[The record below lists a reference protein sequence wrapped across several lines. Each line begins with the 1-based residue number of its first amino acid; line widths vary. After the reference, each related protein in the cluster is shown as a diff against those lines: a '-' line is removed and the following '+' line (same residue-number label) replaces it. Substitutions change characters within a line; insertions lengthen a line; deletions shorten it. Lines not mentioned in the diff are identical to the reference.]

1 MIQVLDQATIDKIAA
16 GEVVERPAS
25 VVKELI
31 ENSIDSGA
39 TAITVEIKDGG
50 ISFIRV
56 TDNGCGIPAE
66 QVQTAFLRHA
76 TSKIQ
81 TIEDL
86 LTASSLGFRGEALS
100 SIAAVG
106 QVELI
111 TKTGSSLTG
120 VRYVIHGGQEQSMEE
135 IGCPEGTTFILRNL
149 FYNTPAR
156 RKFLKTA
163 MTEAGYVTELVEQ
176 IAMSRP
182 DISVKFVNNGQNKL
196 STSGNGSLKDILY
209 HVYGREIAKNLLPIE
224 VSRDGMT
231 LSGYVAKPYISRGNR
246 SFEHYYVNGRYI
258 KSPII
263 TKAIEEAYKTF
274 VMIHKFPFVALNITV
289 DSRLLDVNVHP
300 RKMEMRYS
308 QGDALY
314 KFIFEEI
321 RHTLLQRELIPDV
334 GEEAKAG
341 KESQKAGQQK
351 TGAERGMRASG
362 PEPFEVNRRNQELQ
376 TVYGLRQTASDTAR
390 TGITEASATMQAG
403 VKVPDTV
410 TQAGAAQ
417 AGAMESS
424 VVTQTGTGDAVTAQA
439 SAMKPSVVAQTG
451 TSDAGTAQADAI
463 EPCVVAQTG
472 TSDTGTTQADAMKSS
487 VVTQTGTGDAGIAQ
501 TGVAKPDT
509 VIQAGATEASEPQA
523 DNPALAAST
532 LQVREE
538 NAYKASFAK
547 EAPQLSLFASGFLT
561 EEARPKHRLI
571 GQLFRTYWLIE
582 YEDNLFIMDQHAA
595 HEKVMYETLM
605 KQYQNRQVVSQQIHP
620 PIVIS
625 VNPRQQ
631 QILKEHYDFFE
642 SMGFQME
649 TFGGNEYM
657 LRAVP
662 LETYGLA
669 AQDIFIDFVD
679 SLLEDGTHL
688 NMDLFIYKIATMACK
703 AAVKGNMKL
712 TTQEADALI
721 DQLLQLENPY
731 NCPHGRPTIIAM
743 TETEL
748 EKKFRRIQN

>member
-56 TDNGCGIPAE
+56 TDNGCGIPTE
-66 QVQTAFLRHA
+66 QVRTAFLRHA

-258 KSPII
+258 KSPIV

-376 TVYGLRQTASDTAR
+376 TVYGLRQTASDTTG

-403 VKVPDTV
+403 VKEPDTV
-410 TQAGAAQ
+410 TQ
-417 AGAMESS
+417 
-424 VVTQTGTGDAVTAQA
+424 TGTVE
-439 SAMKPSVVAQTG
+439 
-451 TSDAGTAQADAI
+451 AG
-463 EPCVVAQTG
+463 
-472 TSDTGTTQADAMKSS
+472 
-487 VVTQTGTGDAGIAQ
+487 
-501 TGVAKPDT
+501 
-509 VIQAGATEASEPQA
+509 EPQA
-523 DNPALAAST
+523 DNPALAASA

-538 NAYKASFAK
+538 NAYKASLAK

-688 NMDLFIYKIATMACK
+688 DMDLFIYKIATMACK

>member
-66 QVQTAFLRHA
+66 QVRTAFLRHA

-120 VRYVIHGGQEQSMEE
+120 VHYVIHGGQEQSMEE

-209 HVYGREIAKNLLPIE
+209 HVYGREIAKNLLPLE

-341 KESQKAGQQK
+341 KESQNKGQQK

-376 TVYGLRQTASDTAR
+376 TVYGLRQTALDTAG
-390 TGITEASATMQAG
+390 TGITEASTTIQAG
-403 VKVPDTV
+403 V
-410 TQAGAAQ
+410 AG
-417 AGAMESS
+417 
-424 VVTQTGTGDAVTAQA
+424 
-439 SAMKPSVVAQTG
+439 
-451 TSDAGTAQADAI
+451 AGTAQA
-463 EPCVVAQTG
+463 
-472 TSDTGTTQADAMKSS
+472 
-487 VVTQTGTGDAGIAQ
+487 
-501 TGVAKPDT
+501 GVAKPDT
-509 VIQAGATEASEPQA
+509 VVQAGATETDETQA
-523 DNPALAAST
+523 DSPSLEAST

-538 NAYKASFAK
+538 NTYKASFAK
-547 EAPQLSLFASGFLT
+547 DAPQLSLFASGFLT
-561 EEARPKHRLI
+561 KEARPKHRLI

-605 KQYQNRQVVSQQIHP
+605 KQYQNRQVISQQIHP

-748 EKKFRRIQN
+748 KKKFRRIQN

>member
-66 QVQTAFLRHA
+66 QVRTAFLRHA

-209 HVYGREIAKNLLPIE
+209 HVYGREITKNLLPIE

-341 KESQKAGQQK
+341 KESQKTGQQK

-376 TVYGLRQTASDTAR
+376 TVYGLRQTSSDTTG

-403 VKVPDTV
+403 VKEPDTV
-410 TQAGAAQ
+410 TQ
-417 AGAMESS
+417 
-424 VVTQTGTGDAVTAQA
+424 TGTVE
-439 SAMKPSVVAQTG
+439 
-451 TSDAGTAQADAI
+451 AG
-463 EPCVVAQTG
+463 
-472 TSDTGTTQADAMKSS
+472 
-487 VVTQTGTGDAGIAQ
+487 
-501 TGVAKPDT
+501 
-509 VIQAGATEASEPQA
+509 EPQA
-523 DNPALAAST
+523 DNPALAASA

-538 NAYKASFAK
+538 NAYKASLAK

-688 NMDLFIYKIATMACK
+688 DMDLFIYKIATMACK

>member
-66 QVQTAFLRHA
+66 QVRTAFLRHA

-341 KESQKAGQQK
+341 KESQKTGQQK

-376 TVYGLRQTASDTAR
+376 TVYGLRQTASDTAG

-403 VKVPDTV
+403 VKEPDTV
-410 TQAGAAQ
+410 TQ
-417 AGAMESS
+417 
-424 VVTQTGTGDAVTAQA
+424 TGTVE
-439 SAMKPSVVAQTG
+439 
-451 TSDAGTAQADAI
+451 AG
-463 EPCVVAQTG
+463 
-472 TSDTGTTQADAMKSS
+472 
-487 VVTQTGTGDAGIAQ
+487 
-501 TGVAKPDT
+501 
-509 VIQAGATEASEPQA
+509 EPQA
-523 DNPALAAST
+523 DNQALAAST

-538 NAYKASFAK
+538 NAYKASLAK

-605 KQYQNRQVVSQQIHP
+605 NQYQNRQVVSQQIHP

-688 NMDLFIYKIATMACK
+688 DMDLFIYKIATMACK

>member
-1 MIQVLDQATIDKIAA
+1 M
-16 GEVVERPAS
+16 R
-25 VVKELI
+25 
-31 ENSIDSGA
+31 
-39 TAITVEIKDGG
+39 
-50 ISFIRV
+50 
-56 TDNGCGIPAE
+56 
-66 QVQTAFLRHA
+66 TAFLRHA

-341 KESQKAGQQK
+341 KESQKTGQQK

-376 TVYGLRQTASDTAR
+376 TVYGLRQTASDTAG

-403 VKVPDTV
+403 VKEPDTV
-410 TQAGAAQ
+410 TQ
-417 AGAMESS
+417 
-424 VVTQTGTGDAVTAQA
+424 TGTVE
-439 SAMKPSVVAQTG
+439 
-451 TSDAGTAQADAI
+451 AG
-463 EPCVVAQTG
+463 
-472 TSDTGTTQADAMKSS
+472 
-487 VVTQTGTGDAGIAQ
+487 
-501 TGVAKPDT
+501 
-509 VIQAGATEASEPQA
+509 EPQA
-523 DNPALAAST
+523 DNQALAAST

-538 NAYKASFAK
+538 NAYKASLAK

-605 KQYQNRQVVSQQIHP
+605 NQYQNRQVVSQQIHP

-688 NMDLFIYKIATMACK
+688 DMDLFIYKIATMACK

>member
-16 GEVVERPAS
+16 GEVVDRPAS

-66 QVQTAFLRHA
+66 QVRTAFLRHA

-376 TVYGLRQTASDTAR
+376 TVYGLRQTSSDT
-390 TGITEASATMQAG
+390 TGIGITEASATMQAG
-403 VKVPDTV
+403 VKEPDTV
-410 TQAGAAQ
+410 TQ
-417 AGAMESS
+417 
-424 VVTQTGTGDAVTAQA
+424 TGTVE
-439 SAMKPSVVAQTG
+439 
-451 TSDAGTAQADAI
+451 AG
-463 EPCVVAQTG
+463 
-472 TSDTGTTQADAMKSS
+472 
-487 VVTQTGTGDAGIAQ
+487 
-501 TGVAKPDT
+501 
-509 VIQAGATEASEPQA
+509 EPQA

-538 NAYKASFAK
+538 NAYKASLAK

-688 NMDLFIYKIATMACK
+688 DMDLFIYKIATMACK

>member
-66 QVQTAFLRHA
+66 QVRTAFLRHA

-376 TVYGLRQTASDTAR
+376 TVYGLRQTASDTTG

-403 VKVPDTV
+403 VKELDT
-410 TQAGAAQ
+410 
-417 AGAMESS
+417 
-424 VVTQTGTGDAVTAQA
+424 VTQTGTVE
-439 SAMKPSVVAQTG
+439 
-451 TSDAGTAQADAI
+451 AG
-463 EPCVVAQTG
+463 
-472 TSDTGTTQADAMKSS
+472 
-487 VVTQTGTGDAGIAQ
+487 
-501 TGVAKPDT
+501 
-509 VIQAGATEASEPQA
+509 EPQA
-523 DNPALAAST
+523 DSPALAASA

-538 NAYKASFAK
+538 NAYKVSLAK

-688 NMDLFIYKIATMACK
+688 DMDLFIYKIATMACK

>member
-1 MIQVLDQATIDKIAA
+1 MIQVLDQTTIDKIAA

-66 QVQTAFLRHA
+66 QVRTAFLRHA

-334 GEEAKAG
+334 GEEAKTG

-351 TGAERGMRASG
+351 PGAERGMRASG

-376 TVYGLRQTASDTAR
+376 TVYGLRQTSSDTAG

-403 VKVPDTV
+403 VKEPDTV
-410 TQAGAAQ
+410 TQ
-417 AGAMESS
+417 
-424 VVTQTGTGDAVTAQA
+424 TGTVE
-439 SAMKPSVVAQTG
+439 
-451 TSDAGTAQADAI
+451 AG
-463 EPCVVAQTG
+463 
-472 TSDTGTTQADAMKSS
+472 
-487 VVTQTGTGDAGIAQ
+487 
-501 TGVAKPDT
+501 
-509 VIQAGATEASEPQA
+509 EPQA

-538 NAYKASFAK
+538 NAYKASLAK

-688 NMDLFIYKIATMACK
+688 DMDLFIYKIATMACK

>member
-66 QVQTAFLRHA
+66 QVRTAFLRHA

-334 GEEAKAG
+334 GEEAKTG
-341 KESQKAGQQK
+341 KESQKTGQQK
-351 TGAERGMRASG
+351 SGAERGMRASG

-376 TVYGLRQTASDTAR
+376 TVYGLHQTASDTAG

-403 VKVPDTV
+403 VKEPDTV
-410 TQAGAAQ
+410 TQ
-417 AGAMESS
+417 
-424 VVTQTGTGDAVTAQA
+424 TGTVE
-439 SAMKPSVVAQTG
+439 
-451 TSDAGTAQADAI
+451 AG
-463 EPCVVAQTG
+463 
-472 TSDTGTTQADAMKSS
+472 
-487 VVTQTGTGDAGIAQ
+487 
-501 TGVAKPDT
+501 
-509 VIQAGATEASEPQA
+509 EPQA

-538 NAYKASFAK
+538 NAYKASLAK

-688 NMDLFIYKIATMACK
+688 DMDLFIYKIATMACK

>member
-56 TDNGCGIPAE
+56 TDNGCGIPTE
-66 QVQTAFLRHA
+66 QVRTAFLRHA

-341 KESQKAGQQK
+341 KESQKTGQQK

-376 TVYGLRQTASDTAR
+376 TVYGLRQTSSDTTG

-403 VKVPDTV
+403 VKEPDTV
-410 TQAGAAQ
+410 TQ
-417 AGAMESS
+417 
-424 VVTQTGTGDAVTAQA
+424 TGTVE
-439 SAMKPSVVAQTG
+439 
-451 TSDAGTAQADAI
+451 AG
-463 EPCVVAQTG
+463 
-472 TSDTGTTQADAMKSS
+472 
-487 VVTQTGTGDAGIAQ
+487 
-501 TGVAKPDT
+501 
-509 VIQAGATEASEPQA
+509 EPQA
-523 DNPALAAST
+523 DNPALAASA

-538 NAYKASFAK
+538 NAYKASLAK

-688 NMDLFIYKIATMACK
+688 DMDLFIYKIATMACK

>member
-66 QVQTAFLRHA
+66 QVRTAFLRHA

-86 LTASSLGFRGEALS
+86 LTASSLGFRGGALS

-334 GEEAKAG
+334 GEEAKAD
-341 KESQKAGQQK
+341 KESQKTGQQK

-362 PEPFEVNRRNQELQ
+362 PEPFEVNRRNQELK
-376 TVYGLRQTASDTAR
+376 TVYGLRQTASDTA
-390 TGITEASATMQAG
+390 M
-403 VKVPDTV
+403 
-410 TQAGAAQ
+410 
-417 AGAMESS
+417 
-424 VVTQTGTGDAVTAQA
+424 
-439 SAMKPSVVAQTG
+439 
-451 TSDAGTAQADAI
+451 
-463 EPCVVAQTG
+463 
-472 TSDTGTTQADAMKSS
+472 
-487 VVTQTGTGDAGIAQ
+487 
-501 TGVAKPDT
+501 
-509 VIQAGATEASEPQA
+509 QAGATQAVSQASEASI
-523 DNPALAAST
+523 

-679 SLLEDGTHL
+679 SLLEDGTNL

-731 NCPHGRPTIIAM
+731 NCPHGRPTIITM